1 MGIGKKR
8 LIQAL
13 SPRYIFADLAYITA
27 TKIRKSID
35 ADIQR
40 FLKWENIQC
49 CSLLKLNLLL
59 KSYPF
64 RNVFYYRMTKAG
76 GVSKVF
82 ANCSRLLL
90 PKCNTVEISGEI
102 GDGMLVSHNFS
113 VIRPGKAGRNLRV
126 GPGVVIGRNG
136 NDYPVIGDN
145 VYIASNA
152 TVIGNVNIGS
162 NVIIGAG
169 SVVVKDI
176 PDHSVAVGN
185 PAHVVRTITED
196 DLNNIV

>member
-8 LIQAL
+8 FIQAL
-13 SPRYIFADLAYITA
+13 SPQYAFADFAYLTA
-27 TKIRKSID
+27 GKMRKSID

-49 CSLLKLNLLL
+49 GRLLKLNLLL
-59 KSYPF
+59 KQYPF
-64 RNVFYYRMTKAG
+64 RSVFYYRMAK
-76 GVSKVF
+76 VSGIPKVF
-82 ANCSRLLL
+82 AICSRMLL
-90 PKCNTVEISGEI
+90 PKCKTVEISGEI
-102 GDGMLVSHNFS
+102 GDGLLVSHNFS
-113 VIRPGKAGRNLRV
+113 VIRPGIAGKNLRV

-136 NDYPVIGDN
+136 DDYPVIGDN

-152 TVIGNVNIGS
+152 TVIGKVKIGS

-176 PDHSVAVGN
+176 PDHSVVVGN
-185 PAHVVRTITED
+185 PAHVVRAINDD
-196 DLNNIV
+196 DLNNIM

>member
-1 MGIGKKR
+1 MR
-8 LIQAL
+8 QC
-13 SPRYIFADLAYITA
+13 
-27 TKIRKSID
+27 ID

-49 CSLLKLNLLL
+49 GSLLKLNLLL
-59 KSYPF
+59 KQYPF
-64 RNVFYYRMTKAG
+64 RSVFYYRTVKVTG
-76 GVSKVF
+76 ISKVF
-82 ANCSRLLL
+82 AYCSRMLL
-90 PKCNTVEISGEI
+90 PKCKTVEISGEI
-102 GDGMLVSHNFS
+102 GDGLLVSHNFS
-113 VIRPGKAGRNLRV
+113 VIRPGTAGKNLRV

-152 TVIGNVNIGS
+152 TVIGNVKIGS

-176 PDHSVAVGN
+176 PDYSVAVGN
-185 PAHVVRTITED
+185 PAHVVRSITDD
-196 DLNNIV
+196 DLNNII